1 MPPQAP
7 PDFASQA
14 YWQRR
19 FTNGEPS
26 SGFEWLGLP
35 LVFISYIQTWLQDLD
50 GNAEDAPSL
59 GGNTLSPNVLHIG
72 SGSSSLSFDLR
83 RYLPPSV
90 SPSRILNVDY
100 AQAAVDWGKTRER
113 ETFDSAGG
121 MRWEAVD
128 LLDTSQVVNL
138 IGRPSSST
146 TSSPLLIIDKS
157 TSDALSC
164 GPSLPSPL
172 VPQQTIDPL
181 PLLVLNLALVS
192 PPRTDWL
199 VQSYSQDRFAGVD
212 FGGWWDVVQKELVDV
227 PELGTEDK
235 DDGVG
240 RPKLQHGM
248 VVLRR
253 TDQEVPLP

>member
-1 MPPQAP
+1 MPPQDP

-19 FTNGEPS
+19 FTSGEPS

-35 LVFISYIQTWLQDLD
+35 LVFTSYIQTWLRDLD
-50 GNAEDAPSL
+50 GNAEDATAL
-59 GGNTLSPNVLHIG
+59 GGNTLSLDVLHIG

-83 RYLPPSV
+83 SYLPPSV

-100 AQAAVDWGKTRER
+100 AQAAVDWGKTREK
-113 ETFDSAGG
+113 ETFEPAEG
-121 MRWEAVD
+121 MRWEALD
-128 LLDTSQVVNL
+128 LLDTFQVVNL
-138 IGRPSSST
+138 IGRPSC

-164 GPSLPSPL
+164 GPSLFSPL
-172 VPQQTIDPL
+172 EPQKNIDPL
-181 PLLVLNLALVS
+181 PLLALNLALVS
-192 PPRTDWL
+192 PPQTDWL

-212 FGGWWDVVQKELVDV
+212 LGGWWDVVQKELVDV
-227 PELGTEDK
+227 PELGEEAK

-253 TDQEVPLP
+253 TEAQVSMP